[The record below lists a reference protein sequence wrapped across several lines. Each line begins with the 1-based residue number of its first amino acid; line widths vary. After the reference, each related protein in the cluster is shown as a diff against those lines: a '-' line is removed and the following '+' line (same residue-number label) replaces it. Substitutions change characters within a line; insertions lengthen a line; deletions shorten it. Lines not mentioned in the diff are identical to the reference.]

1 MGGGLCWDPLCPL
14 GARGWEAL
22 WSFPVPTQDTARHP
36 LVFNEQPPSLPGGTD
51 RSWGLWGRWRRGA
64 CLWRVGVQLD
74 APGSGA
80 PGAAGGVPGGSEA
93 LLATPVGAA
102 SSRESTLN
110 GFDQPGRGEPPISA
124 PIKSTPGRARG
135 LIAQSERR
143 RQKS

>member
-1 MGGGLCWDPLCPL
+1 MGELEERGLPVAGG
-14 GARGWEAL
+14 
-22 WSFPVPTQDTARHP
+22 
-36 LVFNEQPPSLPGGTD
+36 
-51 RSWGLWGRWRRGA
+51 
-64 CLWRVGVQLD
+64 
-74 APGSGA
+74 
-80 PGAAGGVPGGSEA
+80 GAAGRPWQRGPWGSRGCPGRSEP